1 MRVAQVFQSYS
12 NMGEYQGEIF
22 NHGGILEKRA
32 EHQGLHNYSQLQS
45 QQGWILGLHKDEVLE
60 KKCWRRH
67 RNIWRCIVNATGD
80 LPMASIPRIS
90 SLPPSKK
97 LWNESDKD
105 LKSEEK
111 FFALIELLLDLIEA
125 IWWLL
130 DDWIRI
136 GPNPGYGIA
145 CNKLV
150 WETFYPEHPFFLPK
164 ILTVAEI

>member
-32 EHQGLHNYSQLQS
+32 EHQGLHNYSQLQL

-90 SLPPSKK
+90 SGGLQNATKRKVEFQIPVDS
-97 LWNESDKD
+97 LDGFH
-105 LKSEEK
+105 KSPRGK
-111 FFALIELLLDLIEA
+111 GWQGSLILNRN
-125 IWWLL
+125 WLNTVYQ
-130 DDWIRI
+130 I
-136 GPNPGYGIA
+136 GRLGR
-145 CNKLV
+145 LV
-150 WETFYPEHPFFLPK
+150 CIHSTL
-164 ILTVAEI
+164 